1 MLPAPVGFVVKN
13 GSKIL
18 SFTGGGIPV
27 PLSCTAIVTV
37 PFSCRV
43 RTETVVQGHGG
54 RLRVEG
60 PWCRTEYDGFYGEAY
75 DEPAGMQKYGS
86 AHGEERCV
94 YRVRAEYTLEP
105 PVVAD
110 SVYLAHV
117 QEALPRSKK

>member
-1 MLPAPVGFVVKN
+1 MALENGWVAIDSCATGHHAVVVLEVEAVSN
-13 GSKIL
+13 FPIEPRWIHTDAFGAL
-18 SFTGGGIPV
+18 
-27 PLSCTAIVTV
+27 
-37 PFSCRV
+37 RNY
-43 RTETVVQGHGG
+43 
-54 RLRVEG
+54 RVEG

-117 QEALPRSKK
+117 QEALPCTTIQNH